1 MIIDTNVYLG
11 HWPFRR
17 LPGDEPAELLGK
29 LRQRSVGQA
38 WAGSFE
44 GVFQRDIGGVNIRLA
59 QGCREFGDGALIP
72 FGSINPKLPDWQE
85 DLRRCCEDHK
95 MRGIRLH
102 PNYHGYKL
110 DDRAFAELLTLAT
123 ERGLIVQLVVCMEDD
138 RTQPPL
144 MRVPPVDIAPLAAV
158 IKNTEGLRL
167 ELLNCASHIDQ
178 EHYHA
183 AIDAGNVYA
192 DISMMERVAG
202 IGRHVHTFPL
212 ARLLFGSYYPF
223 FYFESAL
230 LKVRESGLDE
240 ASQKAIC
247 EENARG
253 LWRRP
258 AKTKARHGPD
268 DVSRVVVS

>member
-11 HWPFRR
+11 RWPFRR

-29 LRQRSVGQA
+29 LRQRGVGQA

-44 GVFQRDIGGVNIRLA
+44 GVFQRDMGGVNLRLA
-59 QGCREFGDGALIP
+59 QACRQYGDGMVVP
-72 FGSINPKLPDWQE
+72 FGSVNPKLPDWQE
-85 DLRRCCEDHK
+85 DVRRCSEEHK

-110 DDRAFAELLTLAT
+110 DDPEFAELLKLAT
-123 ERGLIVQLVVCMEDD
+123 ERGLIVQLALCMEDD

-158 IKNTEGLRL
+158 VKSTEGLRL
-167 ELLNCASHIDQ
+167 ELLNCASRIDREQ
-178 EHYHA
+178 YRA
-183 AIDAGNVYA
+183 AIDAGNIYA
-192 DISMMERVAG
+192 DISMLEGVAG
-202 IGRHVHTFPL
+202 LGRHIHTFSL

-230 LKVRESGLDE
+230 LKVQESGLDE
-240 ASQKAIC
+240 SSRKAIC
-247 EENARG
+247 EDNARG
-253 LWRRP
+253 LWRRS
-258 AKTKARHGPD
+258 AKTKPHHGPG
-268 DVSRVVVS
+268 DVSRVMAS